1 VWRVK
6 LGELELRFVSDGHFR
21 LDGGM
26 MFGIVPRVVW
36 ERRRPPD
43 ELNRVGLQLN
53 CLLIQRGNEYALVDT
68 GLGTNLTPHQRDVI
82 WGLAPG
88 PRLLD
93 SLAALGLAPQD
104 ISLVI
109 NTHLHIDHC
118 GGDTLLRDG
127 RLRPTFPRARY
138 LVQRQEWQDTLQPN
152 ERTRGSYFPE
162 LLRPLAEE
170 GLLELL
176 DGDTQVNSYLRCL
189 LTPGHT
195 RGHQSV
201 LVGEGPRKALHLGDA
216 APFSEHFEKLSWIP
230 GMDLS
235 QLDSLEA
242 KRRLL
247 QQALENDYLLI
258 FYHEDELA
266 TARLVRE
273 GADYRIVP
281 VSAS

>member
-1 VWRVK
+1 MR
-6 LGELELRFVSDGHFR
+6 LGDLELRFVSDGHFR

-43 ELNRVGLQLN
+43 EQNRVGLELN
-53 CLLIQRGNEYALVDT
+53 CLLIRRGNEYTLIDT
-68 GLGTNLTPHQRDVI
+68 GLGTNLTPHQRELV

-93 SLAALGLAPQD
+93 SLAALGLAPED
-104 ISLVI
+104 ISLVV

-118 GGDTLLRDG
+118 GGDTMLRDG
-127 RLRPTFPRARY
+127 RLAPTFPRARY
-138 LVQRQEWQDTLQPN
+138 LVQRREWEDCLNPN
-152 ERTRGSYFPE
+152 ERTRGSYFPDM
-162 LLRPLAEE
+162 LRPLAKE
-170 GLLELL
+170 GLLDLL
-176 DGDTQVNSYLRCL
+176 DGETQVNSYLRCL
-189 LTPGHT
+189 PTPGHT

-201 LVGEGPRKALHLGDA
+201 LVGEGQQKALHLSDV
-216 APFSEHFEKLSWIP
+216 APFAEHFEKLSWIP

-242 KRRLL
+242 KRSLL
-247 QQALENDYLLI
+247 QQVLENDYLLI

-266 TARLVRE
+266 AARLAKE
-273 GADYRIVP
+273 SDEYRVVP
-281 VSAS
+281 VSSG